1 MITKQ
6 ISDYWV
12 KRINEKFKGI
22 GFQTFSD
29 TNCIFQYAYVNKYII
44 KYSKIVNSLQLYTK
58 LNYLPEFEK
67 NCKKEELI
75 CSYGESEK
83 SIDVCIDDILKRQKQ
98 EENIRNTDW
107 NKYCLHSIYHGSKDE
122 EFYIKVFKVVEAIPT
137 GFSGFKELCFDC
149 QCYENQNYKVER
161 NFLRVSLL
169 GTFYEIVEIPDVFNK
184 KKQKL
189 TIFDFMEV

>member
-44 KYSKIVNSLQLYTK
+44 KYSKIVNSLQLYK
-58 LNYLPEFEK
+58 KYPET
-67 NCKKEELI
+67 ELL

-83 SIDVCIDDILKRQKQ
+83 SIDVCIEDLIT
-98 EENIRNTDW
+98 EI
-107 NKYCLHSIYHGSKDE
+107 NK
-122 EFYIKVFKVVEAIPT
+122 
-137 GFSGFKELCFDC
+137 
-149 QCYENQNYKVER
+149 
-161 NFLRVSLL
+161 
-169 GTFYEIVEIPDVFNK
+169 NK
-184 KKQKL
+184 KL
-189 TIFDFMEV
+189 SIFDFL